1 MENSETLEEKTGFTK
16 IAYQKGWAVMVKS
29 QKFLPDNIDRQIIAE
44 LQKNG
49 RASFKNIAGKLDLS
63 DGTIRL
69 RVGKM
74 ISEGLLKITAQ
85 VNPLYF
91 ENSIVALVGM
101 SLEKRDHR
109 QIMEKIARLS
119 GVKSVINSTG
129 RHDLLA
135 EVFFHSREELR
146 SFLMEDLNQ
155 IGGILSSETFIY
167 LDAIR
172 KWADFF

>member
-1 MENSETLEEKTGFTK
+1 M
-16 IAYQKGWAVMVKS
+16 AKS
-29 QKFLPDNIDRQIIAE
+29 PKYLPDAIDRQIISE

-49 RASFKNIAGKLDLS
+49 RESFKNIARKLDLS

-69 RVGKM
+69 RTGKM
-74 ISEGLLKITAQ
+74 IAEGLLKITAQ

-91 ENSIVALVGM
+91 ENSIAALVGM
-101 SLEKRDHR
+101 GLEKRDHR
-109 QIMEKIARLS
+109 QIMEKIVRLS

-129 RHDLLA
+129 RYDLLA

-146 SFLMEDLNQ
+146 SFLMEDLNR

-172 KWADFF
+172 KWVAFF

>member
-1 MENSETLEEKTGFTK
+1 MNLDLGFPLSIMAKTEK
-16 IAYQKGWAVMVKS
+16 Y
-29 QKFLPDNIDRQIIAE
+29 LPDDIDRQIIGE

-49 RASFKNIAGKLDLS
+49 RASFKEIARKLNRS

-69 RVGKM
+69 RVEKM
-74 ISEGLLKITAQ
+74 IAERLLVIKAQ
-85 VNPLYF
+85 VDPLYF
-91 ENSIVALVGM
+91 ENSIVALIGM
-101 SLEKRDHR
+101 NLAKRDHR
-109 QIMEKIARLS
+109 QVMEKIAQLK
-119 GVKSVINSTG
+119 GVRSVINSTG
-129 RHDLLA
+129 RYDLLA

-172 KWADFF
+172 KRMEFF

>member
-1 MENSETLEEKTGFTK
+1 MESLQPMARSRE
-16 IAYQKGWAVMVKS
+16 YM
-29 QKFLPDNIDRQIIAE
+29 PDDIDRQIIAE

-49 RASFKNIAGKLDLS
+49 RTSFKDIARKLELS

-74 ISEGLLKITAQ
+74 IAEGLLKITAQ

-109 QIMEKIARLS
+109 QIMEKIVRMN

-129 RHDLLA
+129 RYDIVA

-146 SFLMEDLNQ
+146 SFLMEDLNK

-167 LDAIR
+167 LDAIQ
-172 KWADFF
+172 KWVDFF

>member
-1 MENSETLEEKTGFTK
+1 MAG
-16 IAYQKGWAVMVKS
+16 S
-29 QKFLPDNIDRQIIAE
+29 QKYLPDDIDRQIIAE

-49 RASFKNIAGKLDLS
+49 RASYKHIAGKLDLS

-74 ISEGLLKITAQ
+74 IAGGLLKITAQ

-91 ENSIVALVGM
+91 ENSIAAM
-101 SLEKRDHR
+101 IFMTLEKRDHR
-109 QIMEKIARLS
+109 QIMEKIVQMS

-129 RHDLLA
+129 RYDIVA

-146 SFLMEDLNQ
+146 SFLMEDLHQ

-167 LDAIR
+167 LDAIH
-172 KWADFF
+172 KWMDFF

>member
-1 MENSETLEEKTGFTK
+1 M
-16 IAYQKGWAVMVKS
+16 IAV
-29 QKFLPDNIDRQIIAE
+29 
-44 LQKNG
+44 
-49 RASFKNIAGKLDLS
+49 
-63 DGTIRL
+63 
-69 RVGKM
+69 
-74 ISEGLLKITAQ
+74 GLLKITAL

-129 RHDLLA
+129 RYDLLA

-172 KWADFF
+172 KWVEFF

>member
-1 MENSETLEEKTGFTK
+1 M
-16 IAYQKGWAVMVKS
+16 
-29 QKFLPDNIDRQIIAE
+29 PDDIDRQIIAE

-49 RASFKNIAGKLDLS
+49 RTSFKDIARKLELS

-74 ISEGLLKITAQ
+74 IAEGLLKITAQ

-109 QIMEKIARLS
+109 QIMEKIVRMN

-129 RHDLLA
+129 RYDIVA

-146 SFLMEDLNQ
+146 SFLMENLNK

-167 LDAIR
+167 LDAIQ
-172 KWADFF
+172 KWVDFF

>member
-1 MENSETLEEKTGFTK
+1 MAG
-16 IAYQKGWAVMVKS
+16 S
-29 QKFLPDNIDRQIIAE
+29 QKYLPDDIDRQIIAE

-49 RASFKNIAGKLDLS
+49 RASYKHIARKLDLS

-74 ISEGLLKITAQ
+74 IAEGLLKITAQ

-91 ENSIVALVGM
+91 ENSIAAM
-101 SLEKRDHR
+101 ICMNLEKRDHR
-109 QIMEKIARLS
+109 QIMEKIVQMS

-129 RHDLLA
+129 RYDIVA

-146 SFLMEDLNQ
+146 SFLMEDLHQ

-167 LDAIR
+167 LDAIH
-172 KWADFF
+172 KWMDFF

>member
-1 MENSETLEEKTGFTK
+1 
-16 IAYQKGWAVMVKS
+16 MVKS
-29 QKFLPDNIDRQIIAE
+29 QKYLPDDIDRKIIAE

-49 RASFKNIAGKLDLS
+49 RASYKHIAGKLDLS

-74 ISEGLLKITAQ
+74 IAEGLLKITAQ

-91 ENSIVALVGM
+91 ENSIVAM
-101 SLEKRDHR
+101 ICMTLEKRDHR
-109 QIMEKIARLS
+109 HIMEKIVQMS

-129 RHDLLA
+129 RYDILA

-146 SFLMEDLNQ
+146 SFLMEDLHQ

-167 LDAIR
+167 LDAIH
-172 KWADFF
+172 KWVTFF

>member
-1 MENSETLEEKTGFTK
+1 MESLQPMARSRK
-16 IAYQKGWAVMVKS
+16 YM
-29 QKFLPDNIDRQIIAE
+29 PDDIDRQIIAE

-49 RASFKNIAGKLDLS
+49 RTSFKDIARKLELS

-74 ISEGLLKITAQ
+74 IAEGLLKITAQ

-101 SLEKRDHR
+101 SLEKRNHR
-109 QIMEKIARLS
+109 QIMEKIVRMN

-129 RHDLLA
+129 RYDIVA

-146 SFLMEDLNQ
+146 SFLMEDLNK

-167 LDAIR
+167 LDAIQ
-172 KWADFF
+172 KWVDFF

>member
-1 MENSETLEEKTGFTK
+1 MSKSEK
-16 IAYQKGWAVMVKS
+16 Y
-29 QKFLPDNIDRQIIAE
+29 LPDDIDRKIIAE

-49 RASFKNIAGKLDLS
+49 RESFKNIAKKLDLS

-74 ISEGLLKITAQ
+74 SAEGLLKITAQ
-85 VNPLYF
+85 INPLYF
-91 ENSIVALVGM
+91 ENSITALVGM

-109 QIMEKIARLS
+109 RLMEKIAMLN

-129 RHDLLA
+129 RYDLLA

-146 SFLMEDLNQ
+146 SFLMEDINQ

-167 LDAIR
+167 LDALR
-172 KWADFF
+172 KWVEYF

>member
-1 MENSETLEEKTGFTK
+1 MARSRE
-16 IAYQKGWAVMVKS
+16 YM
-29 QKFLPDNIDRQIIAE
+29 PDDIDRQIIAE

-49 RASFKNIAGKLDLS
+49 RTSFKDIARKLELS

-74 ISEGLLKITAQ
+74 IAEGLLKITAQ

-109 QIMEKIARLS
+109 QIMEKIVRMN

-129 RHDLLA
+129 RYDIVA

-146 SFLMEDLNQ
+146 SFLMEDLNK

-167 LDAIR
+167 LDAIQ
-172 KWADFF
+172 KWVDFF

>member
-1 MENSETLEEKTGFTK
+1 
-16 IAYQKGWAVMVKS
+16 MVKS
-29 QKFLPDNIDRQIIAE
+29 QKYLPDDIDRQIIVE
-44 LQKNG
+44 LQKYG

-74 ISEGLLKITAQ
+74 IAEGLLKITAQ

-119 GVKSVINSTG
+119 GVRSVINATG

-135 EVFFHSREELR
+135 EVFSIPAKNYALF
-146 SFLMEDLNQ
+146 
-155 IGGILSSETFIY
+155 
-167 LDAIR
+167 
-172 KWADFF
+172 

>member
-1 MENSETLEEKTGFTK
+1 MAKLKQ
-16 IAYQKGWAVMVKS
+16 Y
-29 QKFLPDNIDRQIIAE
+29 LPDDIDRKIIAE

-49 RASFKNIAGKLDLS
+49 RESFKNIARKLDLS

-74 ISEGLLKITAQ
+74 IAVGLLKITAL

-129 RHDLLA
+129 RYDLLA

-172 KWADFF
+172 KWVEFF

>member
-1 MENSETLEEKTGFTK
+1 MTRSRK
-16 IAYQKGWAVMVKS
+16 YM
-29 QKFLPDNIDRQIIAE
+29 PDDIDRQIIAE

-49 RASFKNIAGKLDLS
+49 RTSFKDIARKLELS

-74 ISEGLLKITAQ
+74 IAEGLLKITAQ
-85 VNPLYF
+85 VDPLYF

-109 QIMEKIARLS
+109 QIMEKIVRMN

-129 RHDLLA
+129 RYDIVA

-146 SFLMEDLNQ
+146 FFLMEDLNK

-167 LDAIR
+167 LDAIQ
-172 KWADFF
+172 KWVDFF

>member
-1 MENSETLEEKTGFTK
+1 
-16 IAYQKGWAVMVKS
+16 MVKS
-29 QKFLPDNIDRQIIAE
+29 KKYLPDDIDRQIIAE

-49 RASFKNIAGKLDLS
+49 RASFKNIARKLGLS

-69 RVGKM
+69 RAGKM
-74 ISEGLLKITAQ
+74 IAEGLLKITAQ

-109 QIMEKIARLS
+109 QIMEKIAHLN
-119 GVKSVINSTG
+119 GVKSMINSTG
-129 RHDLLA
+129 RYDLLA

-146 SFLMEDLNQ
+146 FFLMEDLNR

-172 KWADFF
+172 KWVEFF

>member
-1 MENSETLEEKTGFTK
+1 M
-16 IAYQKGWAVMVKS
+16 
-29 QKFLPDNIDRQIIAE
+29 PDDIDRQIIAE

-49 RASFKNIAGKLDLS
+49 RTSFKDIARKLELS

-74 ISEGLLKITAQ
+74 IAEGLLKITAQ

-109 QIMEKIARLS
+109 QIMEKIVRMN

-129 RHDLLA
+129 RYDIVA

-146 SFLMEDLNQ
+146 SFLMENLNK

-167 LDAIR
+167 LDAVQ
-172 KWADFF
+172 KWVDFF